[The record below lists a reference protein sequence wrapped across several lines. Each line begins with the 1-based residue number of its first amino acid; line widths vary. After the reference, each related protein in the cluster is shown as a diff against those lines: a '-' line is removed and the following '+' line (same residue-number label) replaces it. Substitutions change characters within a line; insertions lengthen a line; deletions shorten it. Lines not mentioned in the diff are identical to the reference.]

1 MLQRKGR
8 VMFSKVASA
17 AISGVDCVPVEVEA
31 DVSTGL
37 PMFSMVG
44 YLNSQ
49 VKEAQERVWTALRN
63 TGFTFPARRITV
75 NLSPADIR
83 KEGTRFDLPI
93 AAALLCAFG
102 YMKQEA
108 VQGVCMAGELSLNG
122 EVKPV
127 KGILPLAEL
136 AARKGYRLCIVPEEN
151 RKEAEV
157 PGRISVLGIRSLKE
171 LEEYAGKKDWGVGE
185 ASKGKWEQGKKN
197 RAEDFADIIGQE
209 AAKRAAVI
217 AAAGFH
223 NLLLIGTKGSGKT
236 MIASRIPGIFP
247 EMTWEE
253 SMEVSRIYSAAGLL
267 SEENPLVTSRPFRSP
282 HHTISPQSMA
292 GGGRY
297 PRPGEITLAHRGILF
312 LDELPEFSRRTLEI
326 LRQPLEERKICI
338 SRSAAVCTF
347 PADFLLAAAMNPCPC
362 GYYPDRNRCSCS
374 EQEVHRYLRRISGPL
389 LDRFDICT
397 EVQDVPIEKILK
409 KETGKTT
416 EEIRREIS
424 RVHKIQRK
432 RYGGTRIRFNS
443 GIPVRNLEKYCPL
456 SPGGKK
462 LLKKAYE
469 KMNLS
474 MRAYHKILK
483 TARTIADLEDRD
495 EIQEEHVS
503 EAVFLRAMDRKYWN

>member
-1 MLQRKGR
+1 
-8 VMFSKVASA
+8 MFSKVDTA
-17 AISGVDCVPVEVEA
+17 AICGVDCVPVEAEA

-63 TGFTFPARRITV
+63 TGYTFPARRITV

-102 YMKQEA
+102 YLDQKA

-122 EVKPV
+122 QLKPV

-136 AARKGYRLCIVPEEN
+136 AARRGYRLCIVPEEN
-151 RKEAEV
+151 RKEAEA
-157 PGRISVLGIRSLKE
+157 PGRIPVLGIRSLKE
-171 LEEYAGKKDWGVGE
+171 LEEHAGLKDWGAG
-185 ASKGKWEQGKKN
+185 SPSRGIWEHSRKK
-197 RAEDFADIIGQE
+197 AEQDFSDIIGQE

-217 AAAGFH
+217 AASGFH
-223 NLLLIGTKGSGKT
+223 NLLLIGTKGAGKT

-267 SEENPLVTSRPFRSP
+267 SEENPIMQERPFRSP
-282 HHTISPQSMA
+282 HHTVSPQSMA

-297 PRPGEITLAHRGILF
+297 PKPGEITLAHRGILF

-326 LRQPLEERKICI
+326 LRQPLEEHRICI
-338 SRSAAVCTF
+338 SRSAAVCVF
-347 PADFLLAAAMNPCPC
+347 PADFLLTAAMNPCPC

-374 EQEVHRYLRRISGPL
+374 EQEVHKYLGKISGPL
-389 LDRFDICT
+389 LDRFDLCT
-397 EVQDVPIEKILK
+397 EVQDVPLERLLK
-409 KETGKTT
+409 KERGKTS
-416 EEIRREIS
+416 EEIRVTVSHAHE
-424 RVHKIQRK
+424 IQRR
-432 RYGGTRIRFNS
+432 RYAGTSIKFNS
-443 GIPVRNLEKYCPL
+443 AIPARMLDHYCPV
-456 SPGGKK
+456 SENGRK

-483 TARTIADLEDRD
+483 TARTIADLEAKE
-495 EIQEEHVS
+495 EIREEHIS
-503 EAVFLRAMDRKYWN
+503 EAVFLRTMDRKYWK